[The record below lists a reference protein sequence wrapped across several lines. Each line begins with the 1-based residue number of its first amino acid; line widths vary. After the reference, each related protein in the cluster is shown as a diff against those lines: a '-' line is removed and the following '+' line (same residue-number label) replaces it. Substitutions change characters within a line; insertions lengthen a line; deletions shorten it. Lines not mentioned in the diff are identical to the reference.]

1 MSNIQDLMVASAIE
15 AFNNGLQE
23 GKLAERN
30 RILTI
35 AQKISF
41 ENWKGH
47 DLISLQD
54 LEEHVTDEYK

>member
-1 MSNIQDLMVASAIE
+1 MSDINEIITESMNR
-15 AFNNGLQE
+15 AFNA
-23 GKLAERN
+23 GKKAGELTERN

-54 LEEHVTDEYK
+54 LEEYVNEQSN